1 MSWEKVKLEQFLKNR
16 KGRYKP
22 NDKAILGLKRIDKID
37 FAGNIY
43 LSEKPSNT
51 DMILVKK
58 GDLVISGIN
67 VEKGSMNIYL
77 GEDDVVATIHYSSY
91 EFDEN
96 NIDIE
101 FLKWFLKSIEF
112 KNALKEQVPGGIKT
126 EIKPKHILPLEV
138 FIPTDIEEQKN
149 IVKNLNRN
157 NNSVNDISSELTNQL
172 NLIKQLRQ
180 SFLREAMQGKL
191 VSNDTKDGKTGAE
204 LLAEIQTEKEKLIKE
219 KKLKEGKLTKNSKSI
234 LNFHIPKNWIF
245 TKLNNLFFVTKLA
258 GFEYTDYMKLEKTG
272 DIPVIRAQNVRN
284 LNIETTNLLYI
295 NLETSLLL
303 NRCALTKE
311 CLLITFIGAGIGD
324 VATFI
329 EKERWHLAPNVAK
342 AEPFENCD
350 RYYTLKYF
358 NYFLISDYGKSEI
371 IKHIKATAQPSL
383 SMETI
388 RDIDIPLPPLEI
400 QERIVSKLDELM
412 QFCDQLE
419 NSVKES
425 QKLNEQLLQQVLRE
439 ALQPK
444 TKEIVLPLV
453 AEDREEY
460 NTAKKSLKIC
470 DNGSITILAGY
481 IIKKLSTSNPKDFGR
496 VKLQKMLHLAEYHC
510 KLETELHYKQKVA
523 GPYAW
528 ELENV
533 IEPKLKTYRFF
544 DIKQDKLSL
553 NNKVTYTALANAKE
567 LDFLFQKQYAEISV
581 SINSLLQKF
590 NNKSWEFC
598 EMISTMYAVWN
609 NRIIKNQTINK
620 EEIKKDFLAWDEKK
634 IKYQDQLDYAIE
646 WMKKEDLV
654 PIGFGKYIEK

>member
-1 MSWEKVKLEQFLKNR
+1 MSLVSISDLF
-16 KGRYKP
+16 
-22 NDKAILGLKRIDKID
+22 D
-37 FAGNIY
+37 F
-43 LSEKPSNT
+43 
-51 DMILVKK
+51 
-58 GDLVISGIN
+58 
-67 VEKGSMNIYL
+67 EKGSL
-77 GEDDVVATIHYSSY
+77 QSSKNTPG
-91 EFDEN
+91 EFDFITASSEWKNHNEFTHNCEALIFAAAASGSLGRTHYVNGKFISSDLCFIITPKNEN
-96 NIDIE
+96 KYPID
-101 FLKWFLKSIEF
+101 LKFYHIIFNTF
-112 KNALKEQVPGGIKT
+112 KE
-126 EIKPKHILPLEV
+126 
-138 FIPTDIEEQKN
+138 D
-149 IVKNLNRN
+149 IVKNTKAGTSKEAIGLKSFGNYKLPYF
-157 NNSVNDISSELTNQL
+157 DINVQKEIRKKINQLKRDTFTIDFELTNQL

-191 VSNDTKDGKTGAE
+191 VSNKTKDSKTGAE
-204 LLAEIQTEKEKLIKE
+204 LLAEIQAEKENLIKE
-219 KKLKEGKLTKNSKSI
+219 KKIKKSKPLPPISEEEIPFEIPENLKLIRLGEIANIEKGKIGIQKAIKGIYPLVVTSEERLSSNEYHFEGASVIVPLVSSTGHGHASMKRIHYQDGKYAVGNI
-234 LNFHIPKNWIF
+234 LGVIQTYLPNFFNTRFLFNYLDNYKEQ
-245 TKLNNLFFVTKLA
+245 FFVEKMKGAANVSLKLSSIQ
-258 GFEYTDYMKLEKTG
+258 ETP
-272 DIPVIRAQNVRN
+272 IPVIPISAQN
-284 LNIETTNLLYI
+284 
-295 NLETSLLL
+295 
-303 NRCALTKE
+303 
-311 CLLITFIGAGIGD
+311 
-324 VATFI
+324 
-329 EKERWHLAPNVAK
+329 
-342 AEPFENCD
+342 
-350 RYYTLKYF
+350 KY
-358 NYFLISDYGKSEI
+358 E
-371 IKHIKATAQPSL
+371 
-383 SMETI
+383 
-388 RDIDIPLPPLEI
+388 
-400 QERIVSKLDELM
+400 ELM

-444 TKEIVLPLV
+444 AKEVVLPLV

-496 VKLQKMLHLAEYHC
+496 VKLQKMLHLVEYQC

-567 LDFLFQKQYAEISV
+567 LDFLFQKQFAEISD

-609 NRIIKNQTINK
+609 NRILKNQTINK
-620 EEIKKDFLAWDEKK
+620 EELKKDFLAWEEKK
-634 IKYQDQLDYAIE
+634 IKYQDQIDYAIE

>member
-1 MSWEKVKLEQFLKNR
+1 MSLVSISDLF
-16 KGRYKP
+16 
-22 NDKAILGLKRIDKID
+22 D
-37 FAGNIY
+37 F
-43 LSEKPSNT
+43 
-51 DMILVKK
+51 
-58 GDLVISGIN
+58 
-67 VEKGSMNIYL
+67 EKGSL
-77 GEDDVVATIHYSSY
+77 QSSKNTPG
-91 EFDEN
+91 EFDFITASSEWKNHNEFTHNCEALIFAAAASGSLGRTHYVNGKFIASNLCFIITPKNEN
-96 NIDIE
+96 KYPID
-101 FLKWFLKSIEF
+101 LKFYHIIFNTF
-112 KNALKEQVPGGIKT
+112 KE
-126 EIKPKHILPLEV
+126 
-138 FIPTDIEEQKN
+138 D
-149 IVKNLNRN
+149 IVKNTKAGTSKEAIGLKSFGNYKLPYF
-157 NNSVNDISSELTNQL
+157 DINVQKEIRKKINLLKRDTFTIDFELTNQL

-204 LLAEIQTEKEKLIKE
+204 LLAEIQTEKENLIKE
-219 KKLKEGKLTKNSKSI
+219 KKIKRGKLQEAETLEELI
-234 LNFHIPKNWIF
+234 FDIPNNWIWTELDNISINITDGTHQTPTY
-245 TKLNNLFFVTKLA
+245 TKSGRVFLS
-258 GFEYTDYMKLEKTG
+258 
-272 DIPVIRAQNVRN
+272 AQNVKPFRFIPEIHKYVSEEDYQN
-284 LNIETTNLLYI
+284 YIKNRLAEKGDLLVA
-295 NLETSLLL
+295 
-303 NRCALTKE
+303 RV
-311 CLLITFIGAGIGD
+311 GAGIGETAVISKD
-324 VATFI
+324 I
-329 EKERWHLAPNVAK
+329 EFAFYVSLGLIKPFKNHINSFYLEYVFNSPYGVSYAKGNVSSKGGSAG
-342 AEPFENCD
+342 N
-350 RYYTLKYF
+350 F
-358 NYFLISDYGKSEI
+358 NLGRIRSFL
-371 IKHIKATAQPSL
+371 
-383 SMETI
+383 
-388 RDIDIPLPPLEI
+388 IPLPPLEI

-412 QFCDQLE
+412 QYCDQLE
-419 NSVKES
+419 TSVKES

-444 TKEIVLPLV
+444 AKEVVLPLV

-496 VKLQKMLHLAEYHC
+496 VKLQKMLHLVEYQC

-567 LDFLFQKQYAEISV
+567 LDFLFQKQFAEISD

-620 EEIKKDFLAWDEKK
+620 EELKKDFLAWEEKK
-634 IKYQDQLDYAIE
+634 IKYQDQIDYAIE

>member
-1 MSWEKVKLEQFLKNR
+1 MSLVSISDLF
-16 KGRYKP
+16 
-22 NDKAILGLKRIDKID
+22 D
-37 FAGNIY
+37 F
-43 LSEKPSNT
+43 
-51 DMILVKK
+51 
-58 GDLVISGIN
+58 
-67 VEKGSMNIYL
+67 EKGSL
-77 GEDDVVATIHYSSY
+77 QSSKNTPG
-91 EFDEN
+91 EFDFITASSEWKNHNEFTHNCEALIFAAAASGSLGRTHYVNGKFITSDLCFIITPKNEN
-96 NIDIE
+96 KYPID
-101 FLKWFLKSIEF
+101 LKFYHIIFNTF
-112 KNALKEQVPGGIKT
+112 KE
-126 EIKPKHILPLEV
+126 
-138 FIPTDIEEQKN
+138 D
-149 IVKNLNRN
+149 IVKNTKAGTSKEAIGLKSFGNYKLPYF
-157 NNSVNDISSELTNQL
+157 DINVQKEIRKKINLLKRDTFTIDFELTNQL

-219 KKLKEGKLTKNSKSI
+219 KKIKRGKLQEAETLEELI
-234 LNFHIPKNWIF
+234 FDIPNNWIWTELDNISINITDGTHQTPTY
-245 TKLNNLFFVTKLA
+245 TKSGRVFLS
-258 GFEYTDYMKLEKTG
+258 
-272 DIPVIRAQNVRN
+272 AQNVKPFRFIPEIHKYVSEEDYQN
-284 LNIETTNLLYI
+284 YIKNRLAEKGDLLVA
-295 NLETSLLL
+295 
-303 NRCALTKE
+303 RV
-311 CLLITFIGAGIGD
+311 GAGIGETAVISKD
-324 VATFI
+324 I
-329 EKERWHLAPNVAK
+329 EFAFYVSLGLIKPFKNHINSFYLEYVFNSPYGVSYAKGNVSSKGGSAG
-342 AEPFENCD
+342 N
-350 RYYTLKYF
+350 F
-358 NYFLISDYGKSEI
+358 NLGRIRSFL
-371 IKHIKATAQPSL
+371 
-383 SMETI
+383 
-388 RDIDIPLPPLEI
+388 IPLPPLEI

-412 QFCDQLE
+412 QYCDQLE
-419 NSVKES
+419 TSVKES

-444 TKEIVLPLV
+444 AKEVVLPLV

-496 VKLQKMLHLAEYHC
+496 VKLQKMLHLVEYQC
-510 KLETELHYKQKVA
+510 RLETELHYKQKVA

-567 LDFLFQKQYAEISV
+567 LDFLFQKQFAEISD

-620 EEIKKDFLAWDEKK
+620 EELKKDFLAWEEKK
-634 IKYQDQLDYAIE
+634 IKYQDQIDYAIE

>member
-67 VEKGSMNIYL
+67 VEKGAMNIYL

-138 FIPTDIEEQKN
+138 FIPTDIEEQKS

-157 NNSVNDISSELTNQL
+157 NNSVNNVSLELTNQL

-191 VSNDTKDGKTGAE
+191 VSNKTKDSKTGAE
-204 LLAEIQTEKEKLIKE
+204 LLAEIQAEKEKLIKE
-219 KKLKEGKLTKNSKSI
+219 KKIKKSKPLPPISKEEIPFEIPENWVWCRLGEICNYGSSKKIEPNKIEDDVWSLDLEDIEKNTSRIIEKVRYKDRKSTSTKNLFLKNQVLYSK
-234 LNFHIPKNWIF
+234 LRP
-245 TKLNNLFFVTKLA
+245 NLDKVIVADENGVCTTEIVTID
-258 GFEYTDYMKLEKTG
+258 F
-272 DIPVIRAQNVRN
+272 
-284 LNIETTNLLYI
+284 YI
-295 NLETSLLL
+295 DFNSY
-303 NRCALTKE
+303 
-311 CLLITFIGAGIGD
+311 F
-324 VATFI
+324 
-329 EKERWHLAPNVAK
+329 
-342 AEPFENCD
+342 
-350 RYYTLKYF
+350 LKYYF
-358 NYFLISDYGKSEI
+358 KSNYFINYVVGCTKGMKMPRVGTEEVRS
-371 IKHIKATAQPSL
+371 TFF
-383 SMETI
+383 
-388 RDIDIPLPPLEI
+388 PLPPLEI

-412 QFCDQLE
+412 QFCDHLE

-444 TKEIVLPLV
+444 TKEVVLPLV
-453 AEDREEY
+453 AEDREEKY
-460 NTAKKSLKIC
+460 DLWLSNQ
-470 DNGSITILAGY
+470 GLAARG
-481 IIKKLSTSNPKDFGR
+481 
-496 VKLQKMLHLAEYHC
+496 
-510 KLETELHYKQKVA
+510 
-523 GPYAW
+523 
-528 ELENV
+528 
-533 IEPKLKTYRFF
+533 
-544 DIKQDKLSL
+544 
-553 NNKVTYTALANAKE
+553 
-567 LDFLFQKQYAEISV
+567 
-581 SINSLLQKF
+581 
-590 NNKSWEFC
+590 
-598 EMISTMYAVWN
+598 TM
-609 NRIIKNQTINK
+609 
-620 EEIKKDFLAWDEKK
+620 DEKTLRE
-634 IKYQDQLDYAIE
+634 IFDAMDD
-646 WMKKEDLV
+646 ED
-654 PIGFGKYIEK
+654 K

>member
-67 VEKGSMNIYL
+67 VEKGAMNIYL

-101 FLKWFLKSIEF
+101 FLKWFLKSVEF

-157 NNSVNDISSELTNQL
+157 NNSVNDISLELTNQL

-180 SFLREAMQGKL
+180 SFLREAIQGKL

-204 LLAEIQTEKEKLIKE
+204 LLAEIQTEKENLIKE
-219 KKLKEGKLTKNSKSI
+219 KKIKKSKPLPPISEEEIPFEIPENLKLIRLGEIANIEKGKIGIQKAIKGIYPLVVTSEERLSSNEYHFEGASVIVPLVSSTGHGHASMKRIHYQDGKYAVGNI
-234 LNFHIPKNWIF
+234 LGVIQTYLPNFFNTRFLFNYLDYYKEQ
-245 TKLNNLFFVTKLA
+245 FFVEKMKGAANVSLKLSSIQ
-258 GFEYTDYMKLEKTG
+258 ETP
-272 DIPVIRAQNVRN
+272 IPVIPISAQN
-284 LNIETTNLLYI
+284 
-295 NLETSLLL
+295 
-303 NRCALTKE
+303 
-311 CLLITFIGAGIGD
+311 
-324 VATFI
+324 
-329 EKERWHLAPNVAK
+329 
-342 AEPFENCD
+342 
-350 RYYTLKYF
+350 KY
-358 NYFLISDYGKSEI
+358 E
-371 IKHIKATAQPSL
+371 
-383 SMETI
+383 
-388 RDIDIPLPPLEI
+388 
-400 QERIVSKLDELM
+400 ELM
-412 QFCDQLE
+412 QYCDQLE
-419 NSVKES
+419 TSVKES

-444 TKEIVLPLV
+444 AKEVVLPLV

-496 VKLQKMLHLAEYHC
+496 VKLQKMLHLVEYQC

-567 LDFLFQKQYAEISV
+567 LDFLFQKQFAEISD

-620 EEIKKDFLAWDEKK
+620 EELKKDFLAWEEKK
-634 IKYQDQLDYAIE
+634 IKYQDQIDYAIE

>member
-67 VEKGSMNIYL
+67 VEKGAMNIYL

-204 LLAEIQTEKEKLIKE
+204 LLAEIQTEKENLIKE
-219 KKLKEGKLTKNSKSI
+219 KKIKKSKPLPPISEEEIPFEIPENWVWCRLGETGELKRGKSKHRPR
-234 LNFHIPKNWIF
+234 NDE
-245 TKLNNLFFVTKLA
+245 NLFMN
-258 GFEYTDYMKLEKTG
+258 G
-272 DIPVIRAQNVRN
+272 IHP
-284 LNIETTNLLYI
+284 
-295 NLETSLLL
+295 
-303 NRCALTKE
+303 
-311 CLLITFIGAGIGD
+311 FIQTGD
-324 VATFI
+324 VARSKNTGYVIYTVNGYYNDFGLGQSQIQKKGTLCITIAANIAECGFLGFDACTPDSIVNYISIYKVI
-329 EKERWHLAPNVAK
+329 EKFVFYYLIDAKDEIEKYAP
-342 AEPFENCD
+342 
-350 RYYTLKYF
+350 
-358 NYFLISDYGKSEI
+358 
-371 IKHIKATAQPSL
+371 ATAQKNINLGILNDLKIPFPSL
-383 SMETI
+383 HE
-388 RDIDIPLPPLEI
+388 
-400 QERIVSKLDELM
+400 QEQIVAKLDKLM
-412 QFCDQLE
+412 QFCDHLE
-419 NSVKES
+419 TSVKES

-444 TKEIVLPLV
+444 AKEVVLPLV

-496 VKLQKMLHLAEYHC
+496 VKLQKMLHLVEYQC
-510 KLETELHYKQKVA
+510 RLETELHYKQKVA

-567 LDFLFQKQYAEISV
+567 LDFLFQKQFAEISD

-620 EEIKKDFLAWDEKK
+620 EELKKDFLAWDEKK
-634 IKYQDQLDYAIE
+634 IKYQDQLDYVIE

>member
-1 MSWEKVKLEQFLKNR
+1 MSLVSISDLF
-16 KGRYKP
+16 
-22 NDKAILGLKRIDKID
+22 D
-37 FAGNIY
+37 F
-43 LSEKPSNT
+43 
-51 DMILVKK
+51 
-58 GDLVISGIN
+58 
-67 VEKGSMNIYL
+67 EKGSL
-77 GEDDVVATIHYSSY
+77 QSSKNTPG
-91 EFDEN
+91 EFDFITASSEWKNHNEFTHNCEALIFAAAASGSLGRTHYVNGKFISSDLCFIITPKNEN
-96 NIDIE
+96 KYPID
-101 FLKWFLKSIEF
+101 LKFYHIIFNTF
-112 KNALKEQVPGGIKT
+112 KE
-126 EIKPKHILPLEV
+126 
-138 FIPTDIEEQKN
+138 D
-149 IVKNLNRN
+149 IVKNTKAGTSKEAIGLKSFGNYKLPYF
-157 NNSVNDISSELTNQL
+157 DINVQKEIRKKINLLKKDTFTIDFELTNQL

-204 LLAEIQTEKEKLIKE
+204 LLAELQAEKEKLIKE
-219 KKLKEGKLTKNSKSI
+219 KKIKKSKPLPPISEEEIPFEIPENLKLIRLGEIANIEKGKIGIQKAIKGIYPLVVTSEERLSSNEYHFEGASVIVPLVSSTGHGHASMKRIHYQDGKYAVGNI
-234 LNFHIPKNWIF
+234 LGVIQTYLPNFFNTRFLFNYLDYYKEQ
-245 TKLNNLFFVTKLA
+245 FFVEKMKGAANVSLKLSSIQ
-258 GFEYTDYMKLEKTG
+258 ETP
-272 DIPVIRAQNVRN
+272 IPVIPISAQN
-284 LNIETTNLLYI
+284 
-295 NLETSLLL
+295 
-303 NRCALTKE
+303 
-311 CLLITFIGAGIGD
+311 
-324 VATFI
+324 
-329 EKERWHLAPNVAK
+329 
-342 AEPFENCD
+342 
-350 RYYTLKYF
+350 KY
-358 NYFLISDYGKSEI
+358 E
-371 IKHIKATAQPSL
+371 
-383 SMETI
+383 
-388 RDIDIPLPPLEI
+388 
-400 QERIVSKLDELM
+400 ELM
-412 QFCDQLE
+412 QYCDQLE
-419 NSVKES
+419 TSVKES

-439 ALQPK
+439 SLQPK
-444 TKEIVLPLV
+444 AKEVVLPLV

-496 VKLQKMLHLAEYHC
+496 VKLQKMLHLVEYQC

-567 LDFLFQKQYAEISV
+567 LDFLFQKQFAEISD

-609 NRIIKNQTINK
+609 NRILKNQTINK
-620 EEIKKDFLAWDEKK
+620 EELKKDFLAWDEKK

>member
-67 VEKGSMNIYL
+67 VEKGAMNIYL

-138 FIPTDIEEQKN
+138 FIPIDIEEQKS

-157 NNSVNDISSELTNQL
+157 NNSVNNVSSELTNQL

-180 SFLREAMQGKL
+180 SFLREAIQGKL

-204 LLAEIQTEKEKLIKE
+204 LLAEIQTEKENLIKE
-219 KKLKEGKLTKNSKSI
+219 KKIKKSKPLPPISEEEIPFEIPENWVWCRLGETGELKRGKSKHRPR
-234 LNFHIPKNWIF
+234 NDE
-245 TKLNNLFFVTKLA
+245 NLFMN
-258 GFEYTDYMKLEKTG
+258 G
-272 DIPVIRAQNVRN
+272 IHP
-284 LNIETTNLLYI
+284 
-295 NLETSLLL
+295 
-303 NRCALTKE
+303 
-311 CLLITFIGAGIGD
+311 FIQTGD
-324 VATFI
+324 VARSKNTGYVIYTVNGYYNDFGLGQSQIQKKGTLCITIAANIAECGFLGFDACTPDSIVNYISIYKVI
-329 EKERWHLAPNVAK
+329 EKFVFYYLIDAKDEIEKYAP
-342 AEPFENCD
+342 
-350 RYYTLKYF
+350 
-358 NYFLISDYGKSEI
+358 
-371 IKHIKATAQPSL
+371 ATAQKNINLGILNDLKIPFPSL
-383 SMETI
+383 HE
-388 RDIDIPLPPLEI
+388 
-400 QERIVSKLDELM
+400 QEQIVAKLDKLM
-412 QFCDQLE
+412 QFCDHLE
-419 NSVKES
+419 TSVKES

-444 TKEIVLPLV
+444 AKEVVLPLV

-496 VKLQKMLHLAEYHC
+496 VKLQKMLHLVEYQC
-510 KLETELHYKQKVA
+510 RLETELHYKQKVA

-567 LDFLFQKQYAEISV
+567 LDFLFQKQFAEISD

-620 EEIKKDFLAWDEKK
+620 EELKKDFLAWDEKK
-634 IKYQDQLDYAIE
+634 IKYLDQLDYVIE

>member
-67 VEKGSMNIYL
+67 VEKGAMNIYL

-138 FIPTDIEEQKN
+138 FIPIDIEEQKS

-157 NNSVNDISSELTNQL
+157 NNSVNNVSSELTNQL

-180 SFLREAMQGKL
+180 SFLREAIQGKL

-204 LLAEIQTEKEKLIKE
+204 LLAEIQTEKENLIKE
-219 KKLKEGKLTKNSKSI
+219 KKIKKSKPLPPISEEEIPFEIPENLKLIRLGEIANIEKGKIGIQKAIKGIYPLVVTSEERLSSNEYHFEGASVIVPLVSSTGHGHASMKRIHYQDGKYAVGNI
-234 LNFHIPKNWIF
+234 LGVIQTYLPNFFNTRFLFNYLDYYKEQ
-245 TKLNNLFFVTKLA
+245 FFVEKMKGAANVSLKLSSIQ
-258 GFEYTDYMKLEKTG
+258 ETP
-272 DIPVIRAQNVRN
+272 IPVIPISAQN
-284 LNIETTNLLYI
+284 
-295 NLETSLLL
+295 
-303 NRCALTKE
+303 
-311 CLLITFIGAGIGD
+311 
-324 VATFI
+324 
-329 EKERWHLAPNVAK
+329 
-342 AEPFENCD
+342 
-350 RYYTLKYF
+350 KY
-358 NYFLISDYGKSEI
+358 E
-371 IKHIKATAQPSL
+371 
-383 SMETI
+383 
-388 RDIDIPLPPLEI
+388 
-400 QERIVSKLDELM
+400 ELM
-412 QFCDQLE
+412 QYCDQLE
-419 NSVKES
+419 TSVKES

-439 ALQPK
+439 SLQPK
-444 TKEIVLPLV
+444 AKEVVLPLV

-496 VKLQKMLHLAEYHC
+496 VKLQKMLHLVEYQC

-567 LDFLFQKQYAEISV
+567 LDFLFQKQFAEISD

-620 EEIKKDFLAWDEKK
+620 EELKKDFLAWDEKK
-634 IKYQDQLDYAIE
+634 IKYQDQLDYVIE